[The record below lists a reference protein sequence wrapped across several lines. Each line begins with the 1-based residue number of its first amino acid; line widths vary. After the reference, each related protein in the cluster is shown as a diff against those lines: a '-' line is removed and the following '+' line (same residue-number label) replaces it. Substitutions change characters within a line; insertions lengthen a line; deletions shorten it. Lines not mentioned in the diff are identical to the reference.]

1 MTEAVKIKVIGV
13 GGAGV
18 NTVNRMIKNGLTG
31 VEFWVMN
38 ADNQILQASDCK
50 NKLQLGKKTLKG
62 ISAGGDSSLGE
73 IAAKESEQ
81 DIKKALEGADIVFII
96 AGLGGGTGT
105 GATPVITK
113 IAKNMG
119 ILTVV
124 FASIPFS
131 FEGKKREELAKF
143 GLKELQ
149 KSANTISVF
158 QNDRLLKTINN
169 QSSLAEAFSI
179 VDENISRVIQ
189 SISEE
194 INNPGIIRTEF
205 KQIKELIQNAGYI
218 STGFGQATGKD
229 RAREAA
235 KAALKNLSL
244 APIPNVTNAIY
255 MIKGSSDMTLQEINE
270 AINIINEGTHNNTNF
285 IVCNKIDDNLQD
297 EMNVA
302 VIVIWK
308 KNDYDKKDIKYRKC
322 FKMQLDFL

>member
-1 MTEAVKIKVIGV
+1 MNQSQYKLKEDNMEKLEETVKIKVIGV

-31 VEFWVMN
+31 VELWIMN
-38 ADNQILQASDCK
+38 ADKQILQASDCE

-62 ISAGGDSSLGE
+62 FGTGGDISLGE
-73 IAAKESEQ
+73 TAAKESEQ
-81 DIKKALEGADIVFII
+81 DIKKAIEDADIVFII

-113 IAKNMG
+113 IAKDMG

-124 FASIPFS
+124 FASNPFS
-131 FEGKKREELAKF
+131 FEGEKRIEQAEI
-143 GLKELQ
+143 GLKKLQ
-149 KSANTISVF
+149 KSADAISVI
-158 QNDRLLKTINN
+158 QNDKLLNVINS

-179 VDENISRVIQ
+179 ANENISRVIQ
-189 SISEE
+189 SISDE
-194 INNPGIIRTEF
+194 INNPSIIHAEF

-229 RAREAA
+229 RAAEAV
-235 KAALKNLSL
+235 KTALKNLSL

-302 VIVIWK
+302 VIVTGE
-308 KNDYDKKDIKYRKC
+308 KD
-322 FKMQLDFL
+322 D

>member
-1 MTEAVKIKVIGV
+1 MNQSQYKLKEDNMEKLEETVKIKVIGV

-31 VEFWVMN
+31 VELWIMN
-38 ADNQILQASDCK
+38 ADNQILQASDCE

-62 ISAGGDSSLGE
+62 ISAGGDISLGE

-81 DIKKALEGADIVFII
+81 DIKKALDGADIVFII

-113 IAKNMG
+113 IAKDMG

-124 FASIPFS
+124 FDSIPFS
-131 FEGKKREELAKF
+131 FEGKKRKKQAEF

-149 KSANTISVF
+149 KSADAISVI
-158 QNDRLLKTINN
+158 QNDKLLNVINS

-189 SISEE
+189 SISDE
-194 INNPGIIRTEF
+194 INNPSIIHAEF
-205 KQIKELIQNAGYI
+205 KQIKELIQNAGCI

-235 KAALKNLSL
+235 KEALKNLSL
-244 APIPNVTNAIY
+244 TPIQNVTNAIY

-285 IVCNKIDDNLQD
+285 IVCNKIDDNLRD

-302 VIVIWK
+302 VIVTGE
-308 KNDYDKKDIKYRKC
+308 KD
-322 FKMQLDFL
+322 D

>member
-1 MTEAVKIKVIGV
+1 MTETVKIKVIGV

-18 NTVNRMIKNGLTG
+18 NTVNRMIRNGLTS
-31 VEFWVMN
+31 VELWVMN
-38 ADNQILQASDCK
+38 ADKQILQASDCE

-81 DIKKALEGADIVFII
+81 DIKKAIEDADIVFII

-113 IAKNMG
+113 IAKDIG
-119 ILTVV
+119 IITVV

-131 FEGKKREELAKF
+131 FEGKKRKEQAEF

-149 KSANTISVF
+149 KSADAISVI
-158 QNDRLLKTINN
+158 QNDKLLNVINS

-179 VDENISRVIQ
+179 ANENISRVIQ
-189 SISEE
+189 SISDE
-194 INNPGIIRTEF
+194 INNPSIIHAEF

-218 STGFGQATGKD
+218 SVGFGQATGID
-229 RAREAA
+229 RAAEAA

-244 APIPNVTNAIY
+244 TPIQNARNAIY
-255 MIKGSSDMTLQEINE
+255 MIKGSSDMTLREINE
-270 AINIINEGTHNNTNF
+270 SINIINEGTHNNTNF

-308 KNDYDKKDIKYRKC
+308 KNDYDKKDIK
-322 FKMQLDFL
+322 

>member
-1 MTEAVKIKVIGV
+1 MTETVKIKVIGV

-18 NTVNRMIKNGLTG
+18 NTVNRMIRNGLTS
-31 VEFWVMN
+31 VELWVMN
-38 ADNQILQASDCK
+38 ADKQILQASDCE

-62 ISAGGDSSLGE
+62 FGTGGDISLGE
-73 IAAKESEQ
+73 TAAKESEQ
-81 DIKKALEGADIVFII
+81 DVKKAIEDADIVFII

-113 IAKNMG
+113 IAKDMG

-124 FASIPFS
+124 FASNPFS
-131 FEGKKREELAKF
+131 FEGKKRKEQAEF

-149 KSANTISVF
+149 KSADAISVI
-158 QNDRLLKTINN
+158 QNDKLLNVINS

-194 INNPGIIRTEF
+194 INNPSIIHAEF

-218 STGFGQATGKD
+218 SVGFGQATGKD

-235 KAALKNLSL
+235 KEALNNLSL
-244 APIPNVTNAIY
+244 TPIQNVTNAIY
-255 MIKGSSDMTLQEINE
+255 MIKGSSDTTLQEINE
-270 AINIINEGTHNNTNF
+270 VINIINEATLNNTNF

-308 KNDYDKKDIKYRKC
+308 KNDYDKKDIK
-322 FKMQLDFL
+322 

>member
-1 MTEAVKIKVIGV
+1 MTETVKIKVIGV

-31 VEFWVMN
+31 VELWIMN
-38 ADNQILQASDCK
+38 ADKQILQASDCE

-62 ISAGGDSSLGE
+62 FGTGGDISLGE
-73 IAAKESEQ
+73 TAAKESEQ
-81 DIKKALEGADIVFII
+81 DIKKAIEDADIVFII

-113 IAKNMG
+113 IAKDMG

-124 FASIPFS
+124 FASNPFS
-131 FEGKKREELAKF
+131 FEGKKRKEQAEF

-149 KSANTISVF
+149 KSANAISVI
-158 QNDRLLKTINN
+158 QNDKLLNVINS

-189 SISEE
+189 SISDE
-194 INNPGIIRTEF
+194 INNPSIIHAEF
-205 KQIKELIQNAGYI
+205 KQIKELIQNVGYI
-218 STGFGQATGKD
+218 STGFGQATGKN

-244 APIPNVTNAIY
+244 TPIQNVTNAIF
-255 MIKGSSDMTLQEINE
+255 MIKGSSDMTLREINE
-270 AINIINEGTHNNTNF
+270 SINIINEVTHNNTNF

-308 KNDYDKKDIKYRKC
+308 KNDYDKKDIK
-322 FKMQLDFL
+322 

>member
-1 MTEAVKIKVIGV
+1 
-13 GGAGV
+13 
-18 NTVNRMIKNGLTG
+18 MIKNGLTG
-31 VEFWVMN
+31 VELWIMN
-38 ADNQILQASDCK
+38 ADNQILQASDCE

-81 DIKKALEGADIVFII
+81 DIKKALEDADIVFII

-113 IAKNMG
+113 IAKDIG

-131 FEGKKREELAKF
+131 FEGKKRKEQAEF

-149 KSANTISVF
+149 KSADAISVI
-158 QNDRLLKTINN
+158 QNDKLLNVINS

-179 VDENISRVIQ
+179 ANENISRVIQ
-189 SISEE
+189 SISDE
-194 INNPGIIRTEF
+194 INNPSIIHAEF

-229 RAREAA
+229 RAAEAV
-235 KAALKNLSL
+235 KTALKNLSL
-244 APIPNVTNAIY
+244 TPIQNARNAIY
-255 MIKGSSDMTLQEINE
+255 MIKGSSDMTLREINE
-270 AINIINEGTHNNTNF
+270 SINIINEGTHNNTNF
-285 IVCNKIDDNLQD
+285 IVCNKIDDTLQD

-308 KNDYDKKDIKYRKC
+308 KNDYDKKDIK
-322 FKMQLDFL
+322 

>member
-1 MTEAVKIKVIGV
+1 MTETVKIKVIGV

-18 NTVNRMIKNGLTG
+18 NTVNRMIRNGLTS
-31 VEFWVMN
+31 VELWVMN
-38 ADNQILQASDCK
+38 ADKQILQASDCE

-81 DIKKALEGADIVFII
+81 DIKKALEDADIVFII

-113 IAKNMG
+113 IAKDMR

-124 FASIPFS
+124 FASNPFS
-131 FEGKKREELAKF
+131 FEGEKRIEQAEI

-149 KSANTISVF
+149 KSANAISVI
-158 QNDRLLKTINN
+158 QNDKLLNVINS

-189 SISEE
+189 SISDE
-194 INNPGIIRTEF
+194 INNPSIIHAEF
-205 KQIKELIQNAGYI
+205 KQIKELIQSAGYI
-218 STGFGQATGKD
+218 SVGFGQATGID

-235 KAALKNLSL
+235 KEALKNLSL
-244 APIPNVTNAIY
+244 TPIQNVTNAIY
-255 MIKGSSDMTLQEINE
+255 MIKGSSDITLQEINE
-270 AINIINEGTHNNTNF
+270 VINIINEATLNNTNF
-285 IVCNKIDDNLQD
+285 IVCIKIDDNLQD
-297 EMNVA
+297 KIIVT
-302 VIVIWK
+302 VIVTCI
-308 KNDYDKKDIKYRKC
+308 KND
-322 FKMQLDFL
+322 

>member
-1 MTEAVKIKVIGV
+1 MTETVKIKVIGV

-18 NTVNRMIKNGLTG
+18 NTVNRMIRNGLTS
-31 VEFWVMN
+31 VELWVMN
-38 ADNQILQASDCK
+38 ADKQILQASDCE

-81 DIKKALEGADIVFII
+81 DIKKALEDADIVFII
-96 AGLGGGTGT
+96 ASFGGGTGT

-113 IAKNMG
+113 IAKDMR

-124 FASIPFS
+124 FASNPFS
-131 FEGKKREELAKF
+131 FEGEKRIEQAEI

-149 KSANTISVF
+149 KSANAISVI

-179 VDENISRVIQ
+179 ADENISRVIQ

-205 KQIKELIQNAGYI
+205 KQIKELIQNAGCI

-229 RAREAA
+229 RAKEAA
-235 KAALKNLSL
+235 KEALKNLSL
-244 APIPNVTNAIY
+244 TPIQNVTNAIY
-255 MIKGSSDMTLQEINE
+255 MIKGSSDITLQEINE
-270 AINIINEGTHNNTNF
+270 VINIINEIAHNNTNF

-297 EMNVA
+297 KIIVT
-302 VIVIWK
+302 VIVTGI
-308 KNDYDKKDIKYRKC
+308 KND
-322 FKMQLDFL
+322 

>member
-1 MTEAVKIKVIGV
+1 MSETVKIKVLGV

-62 ISAGGDSSLGE
+62 ISAGGDISLGE
-73 IAAKESEQ
+73 TAAKESEQ

-113 IAKNMG
+113 IVKDMG

-124 FASIPFS
+124 FVTSPFS
-131 FEGKKREELAKF
+131 FEGEKRKEQAVF
-143 GLKELQ
+143 GLRKLR
-149 KSANTISVF
+149 KSADAISIIE
-158 QNDRLLKTINN
+158 NDKLLKTFNR
-169 QSSLAEAFSI
+169 QSPLAEAFSI
-179 VDENISRVIQ
+179 DDENISRVIQ
-189 SISEE
+189 SISDE
-194 INNPGIIRTEF
+194 INNSGIIHAEF
-205 KQIKELIQNAGYI
+205 KEIKELIQNSGYI
-218 STGFGQATGKD
+218 SVGFGQATGKD

-235 KAALKNLSL
+235 KVALKNLSL
-244 APIPNVTNAIY
+244 TPIQNVTNAIY
-255 MIKGSSDMTLQEINE
+255 MIKGSSDMTLQEINK
-270 AINIINEGTHNNTNF
+270 AINIINEGSHNNTNF
-285 IVCNKIDDNLQD
+285 IVCNKIDDNLQN

-302 VIVIWK
+302 VIVANK
-308 KNDYDKKDIKYRKC
+308 KYD
-322 FKMQLDFL
+322 